1 MPLNDTTLNNFAR
14 AFSERIAQQAIG
26 LDETSIRIVH
36 LRPAEQIL
44 SGFLTPKGEKRVLEK
59 PGDENALDE
68 QLSQDLPQDS
78 PYEQTAIGFEWLAP
92 CEALRKGAK
101 MTVTVQCSV
110 YVRRLP
116 TFEEQRKY
124 GTPRTERPKSTTSI
138 ATTSRPE
145 QEQATRY
152 EQLIQV
158 WTREQIAQPLV
169 KDIDLGDLLEKH
181 RAIINLQDDLREL
194 LALASARDLTPQRQI
209 RIPEEALRDKE
220 TYNTW
225 LARLQRYQLERQWS
239 PTIDVRVSTVP
250 TEPDC
255 VRIALRLI
263 NRTPPLT
270 SRGQEDYFDPNLYA
284 VAIQADI
291 PAGSHRSS
299 SFRELP
305 QSYRY
310 DRTMPG
316 IGINAH
322 MNYQRKDGRV
332 ILSSDTVPKK
342 EVARLEPRKIPD
354 ASPNFE
360 ILARDPVLLLRRILS
375 AMHTYDAQDWSRKLK
390 SLIGAELAEAEED
403 RKQFQEEMQEFDR
416 GIRLLEHA
424 RYPAIARAFRLMN
437 QVMAELGKKAGGA
450 YNEWRLFQIVF
461 IVSMLPMLA
470 GREYSELREPEDDR
484 VDLLWF
490 AAGGGKTEAFLG
502 LILWQA
508 FFDRIRGKQLGVT
521 AFVRFPLRLLTFQ
534 QLQRLGNALG
544 QAELIRQREGLRGA
558 RFSLGFFVGGQVT
571 DNRIDDD
578 MHKRYSKLGLDEQS
592 QKRIFQC
599 PFCLAPTR
607 LEYNASLRLIEHY
620 CTTSNCPG
628 GKKRLP
634 VYVVDD
640 DLYRYLPTVIVST
653 VDKMASLGQ
662 NQRFANLLGRFDMFC
677 PEHGASFIDSNGA
690 RCPAAEQ
697 RKKGE
702 RPVQCGDAMLRYGNF
717 HDPGPALLVQ
727 DELHLLSEELGT
739 FDSHYETAV
748 AEVSRSLGY
757 EPWRII
763 AATAT
768 IQEYRYHS
776 WQLYLKAARQF
787 PCPGPA
793 AYESFYYQQSPE
805 RVGRIFLGFV
815 GVGRKHTPAV
825 TRALTITYL
834 ELEAARRLAEQD
846 PEAAASR
853 YGTGRL
859 SPTEWQ
865 LLLFLYELPLVYA
878 LTRKGSDMVAEAI
891 ESHVKKDLHELAAE
905 YGELYIQM
913 FNSGVDVPAMI
924 ETMQSIKKASPDS
937 DPSDRTRG
945 LVTTNIIGHG
955 VDVDRFNIMI
965 FAGFPRLVSEYIQ
978 ASARVGRTYPGISIF
993 IATPQSERD
1002 RGVFNRFSKFHE
1014 YLDRLV
1020 DPSAIARW
1028 PLPALER
1035 TVPGILAGYLMGV
1048 AATDIGARLATVEQV
1063 QYHFGRLG
1071 AEALTNDAI
1080 LAWMRQAYGVQYAQ
1094 SISRYTERLE
1104 STVLRY
1110 YSTVITKAIHTGGR
1124 PTALNTHL
1132 GAMRSLR
1139 DIDDPGYIQIEDQM
1153 DNKIV
1158 RRLLRGEE

>member
-1 MPLNDTTLNNFAR
+1 MPLTDTTFNNFAR
-14 AFSERIAQQAIG
+14 AFSERLAQQATG
-26 LDETSIRIVH
+26 QDEASTRIVE

-44 SGFLTPKGEKRVLEK
+44 TGFLTPMREKREQEQ
-59 PGDENALDE
+59 PRGDDAIDE
-68 QLSQDLPQDS
+68 QLAQDLPQDS
-78 PYEQTAIGFEWLAP
+78 PYEQTAVGFEWLAP
-92 CEALRKGAK
+92 RAALHAGAI

-116 TFEEQRKY
+116 TFKEQRRY
-124 GTPRTERPKSTTSI
+124 GTPRTEKRTSAPSASSAPAPKP
-138 ATTSRPE
+138 A
-145 QEQATRY
+145 QATRY
-152 EQLIQV
+152 EHLIQV
-158 WTREQIAQPLV
+158 WTREQPEQPLV
-169 KDIDLGDLLEKH
+169 KTFDLGDLLAAR
-181 RAIINLQDDLREL
+181 RAAKSLEDELQKM
-194 LALASARDLTPQRQI
+194 LALARDLAPQRQV
-209 RIPEEALRDKE
+209 RMPLEALQDE
-220 TYNTW
+220 NAYNGW
-225 LARLQRYQLERQWS
+225 LAGLPHRPLERQWR
-239 PTIDVRVSTVP
+239 PVIDARVSAVP
-250 TEPDC
+250 TEPDS

-263 NRTPPLT
+263 NWTPPHI
-270 SRGQEDYFDPNLYA
+270 SRGQEDFFDPNLYA
-284 VAIQADI
+284 VTLRADI
-291 PAGSHRSS
+291 PAGAHQST

-310 DRTMPG
+310 DRAMAG

-322 MNYQRKDGRV
+322 MDYQQQQGRV
-332 ILSSDTVPKK
+332 ILTSDTIPRK
-342 EVARLEPRKIPD
+342 EVARLEPRQIPG
-354 ASPNFE
+354 ARPRFE
-360 ILARDPVLLLRRILS
+360 LLAHNPLPLLRRIH
-375 AMHTYDAQDWSRKLK
+375 AEMQAYDANEWAKKLIEL
-390 SLIGAELAEAEED
+390 SGAEREEAETD
-403 RKQFQEEMQEFDR
+403 RQQFLEEAREFDR
-416 GIRLLEHA
+416 GIRLLDDG
-424 RYPAIARAFRLMN
+424 RYPAVARAFRLVN
-437 QVMAELGKKAGGA
+437 EVMAELGKKTGGS
-450 YNEWRLFQIVF
+450 YDEWRLFQIVF
-461 IVSMLPMLA
+461 IVSMLPLLA
-470 GREYSELREPEDDR
+470 AREYPALRQQGDDR
-484 VDLLWF
+484 IDLLWF

-508 FFDRIRGKQLGVT
+508 FFDRIRGKQCGVT

-578 MHKRYSKLGLDEQS
+578 MHRRYSTLKLDEQS

-599 PFCLAPTR
+599 PFCFAPTR
-607 LEYNASLRLIEHY
+607 LEYNAALRLIEHH
-620 CTTSNCPG
+620 CTAADCPG
-628 GKKRLP
+628 GNKRLP

-653 VDKMASLGQ
+653 VDKMAMLGQ
-662 NQRFANLLGRFDMFC
+662 NLRFANLLGRFDMFC
-677 PEHGASFIDSNGA
+677 PVHGASFIDSNSA

-697 RKKGE
+697 RKKGA
-702 RPVQCGDAMLRYGNF
+702 RPAQCGEVRVLYGPF

-757 EPWRII
+757 EPWRVI

-768 IQEYRYHS
+768 IQEYREHS
-776 WQLYLKAARQF
+776 WQLYLKVARQF

-793 AYESFYYQQSPE
+793 AYESFYYRQNQE
-805 RVGRIFLGFV
+805 RIGRIFIGFV

-825 TRALTITYL
+825 TRALTIAYL
-834 ELEAARRLAEQD
+834 ELEAARRLAERD
-846 PEAAASR
+846 PAQASSR
-853 YGTGRL
+853 YGTERL
-859 SPTEWQ
+859 SPAEWR

-905 YGELYIQM
+905 YGELLIQM
-913 FNSGVDVPAMI
+913 FNSGVDIPAMM
-924 ETMQSIKKASPDS
+924 EAMQAIKKASPDS
-937 DPSDRTRG
+937 DPSSRTRG

-955 VDVDRFNIMI
+955 VDVDRFNMMI

-993 IATPQSERD
+993 VATPQSERD
-1002 RGVFNRFSKFHE
+1002 RGVFNRFAKFHE

-1035 TVPGILAGYLMGV
+1035 TVPGILTGYLMDV
-1048 AATDIGARLATVEQV
+1048 AATAVGARLATVEQV
-1063 QYHFGRLG
+1063 QNHFGQPG
-1071 AEALTNDAI
+1071 AEALTDDLL
-1080 LAWMRQAYGVQYAQ
+1080 LAWMRQAYGVRYAH
-1094 SISRYTERLE
+1094 SPARYTERLE

-1110 YSTVITKAIHTGGR
+1110 YSTVINKTTHAGGR
-1124 PTALNTHL
+1124 PAALNTYL
-1132 GAMRSLR
+1132 GAMQSLR
-1139 DIDDPGYIQIEDQM
+1139 DIDDPGSIRIEDQM
-1153 DNKIV
+1153 DSKIV